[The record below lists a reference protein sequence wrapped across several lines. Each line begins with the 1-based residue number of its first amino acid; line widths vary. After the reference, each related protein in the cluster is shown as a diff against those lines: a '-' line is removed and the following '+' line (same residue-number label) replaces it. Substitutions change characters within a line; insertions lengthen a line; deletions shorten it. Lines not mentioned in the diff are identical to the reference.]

1 MLTDRAL
8 QIEVLINSP
17 GPHDQ
22 VRVREPFL
30 ALKARG
36 VDVRLHERPFR
47 FNSCI
52 RPHSLVIWQR
62 PLPESRQRQWEHLQ
76 WLRKRGCL
84 LLTEWDDHPNLFP
97 EPIQHSLNR
106 IGLAPLALCHAL
118 HTSTPKLAEA
128 LRDVQPIG
136 LVMENRVARIPVINL
151 LKHNNSRLRLLVAN
165 QNRNDEHAA
174 IGRALGRWSRDCKEL
189 QVVVIADRQ
198 LASAISSEQLEFHSI
213 LDYKSYRK
221 ILASCQIA
229 LLPLTDNPAN
239 ACKTPIKLLECAAES
254 VAAICGPGL
263 YQHWAPKN
271 IAHFASTLDEIVPA
285 AQSLAACTRQRQIQV
300 SLAHQWVNEQG
311 SLDTDLSFRIWL
323 YQKLWAKRVALDLQ
337 LLARINQDSSLTNIR
352 PQEFGSEAY

>member
-62 PLPESRQRQWEHLQ
+62 PLPENRQRQWEHLQ
-76 WLRKRGCL
+76 WLRQRGCL
-84 LLTEWDDHPNLFP
+84 LLTEWDDHPDLFP

-136 LVMENRVARIPVINL
+136 LVLENRIARIPELNL
-151 LKHNNSRLRLLVAN
+151 LKHNSSRLRVLIAN
-165 QNRNDEHAA
+165 QNRNREHAA
-174 IGRALGRWSRDCKEL
+174 IRGALGRWSRDCKEL

-198 LASAISSEQLEFHSI
+198 LASEIGSEQLEFHSI
-213 LDYKSYRK
+213 LDYKSYRT

-239 ACKTPIKLLECAAES
+239 ACKTPIKLWECAAES

-263 YQHWAPKN
+263 YQHWAPQN
-271 IAHFASTLDEIVPA
+271 IAHFVSTFNEIIPA
-285 AQSLAACTRQRQIQV
+285 AQFLASCTRQRQTQV
-300 SLAHQWVNEQG
+300 SLAHRWVNEQG
-311 SLDTDLSFRIWL
+311 SLEADLSFRIWL
-323 YQKLWAKRVALDLQ
+323 YQKLWAKRVVLDLQ
-337 LLARINQDSSLTNIR
+337 LLNRINRDPSLTSMK
-352 PQEFGSEAY
+352 PQEFGSEAH